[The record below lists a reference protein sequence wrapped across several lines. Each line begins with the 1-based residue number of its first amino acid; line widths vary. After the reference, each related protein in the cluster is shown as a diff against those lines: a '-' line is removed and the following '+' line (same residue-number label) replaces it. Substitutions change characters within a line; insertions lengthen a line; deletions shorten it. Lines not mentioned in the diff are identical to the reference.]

1 MCSLSPNNET
11 PPNFSLELSGFPR
24 LRVSVRVQ
32 STPHQLPHQLFEQRQ
47 LNIRNGCLGPEEM
60 KRQKEN
66 SKVSQREQGQDT
78 DLITEVGETK
88 GRGEMIKT

>member
-1 MCSLSPNNET
+1 
-11 PPNFSLELSGFPR
+11 
-24 LRVSVRVQ
+24 
-32 STPHQLPHQLFEQRQ
+32 
-47 LNIRNGCLGPEEM
+47 M

-88 GRGEMIKT
+88 GRGEMIKTQKLGAGIQASEDEVLAN

>member
-1 MCSLSPNNET
+1 
-11 PPNFSLELSGFPR
+11 
-24 LRVSVRVQ
+24 
-32 STPHQLPHQLFEQRQ
+32 
-47 LNIRNGCLGPEEM
+47 M